1 MRHKDMEL
9 MRRIREFAERFY
21 AENGRSPSTA
31 EIGRS
36 AGVTKDTVHRY
47 LKEMDEKDMISY
59 NGRSI
64 STEKTERVNL
74 STTAANFFHGAIPC
88 GPPTTIEASVDEVVR
103 LPTSIFGSGS
113 LYIIRA
119 QGESMIGAGIDDGDL
134 VVVEAKPEAS
144 VGDIVVALDG
154 EQQNTLKTLMRDDED
169 GRYYLH
175 PENPE
180 MGDIYVNEL
189 SVQGV
194 AQFVIKKLRG

>member
-1 MRHKDMEL
+1 MRHKDTEL

-21 AENGRSPSTA
+21 ADNGRSPSTA
-31 EIGRS
+31 EIGKGV
-36 AGVTKDTVHRY
+36 GVTKDTAHRY
-47 LKEMDEKDMISY
+47 LREMAEKDMISY

-64 STEKTERVNL
+64 STEKTERISL

-88 GPPTTIEASVDEVVR
+88 GPPDTIEAAVDEVVR
-103 LPTSIFGSGS
+103 LPTSIFGNGT

-119 QGESMIGAGIDDGDL
+119 QGDSMTGAGIDDGDL
-134 VVVEAKPEAS
+134 VVVDAKPDAS
-144 VGDIVVALDG
+144 IGDIVVALDG
-154 EQQNTLKTLMRDDED
+154 EQQNTLKTLMRDDEG

-180 MGDIYVNEL
+180 MDDIYVNEL

-194 AQFVIKKLRG
+194 AQFVIKRLKG